1 MADIILDRSP
11 INPEA
16 LDAELRA
23 ALGGKVS
30 GISAR
35 RGQVVVHLTDEAI
48 RADEDQARSIVLNH
62 DPAALTP
69 QQAAEQARRTLLAQA
84 RQLNALPLDVAAYS
98 GESALIQALAER
110 IAWLELEI
118 VQLGGGPNAG

>member
-1 MADIILDRSP
+1 MIDIVIDRSV

-23 ALGGKVS
+23 ALGDKAS

-35 RGQVVVHLTDEAI
+35 RGQVVVHLTDEASN
-48 RADEDQARSIVLNH
+48 ADQDQARSIVLNH
-62 DPAALTP
+62 DPAVLTP
-69 QQAAEQARRTLLAQA
+69 HQAAEQARRTQLTQA
-84 RQLNALPLDVAAYS
+84 RQLNALPLDVAAYD

-110 IAWLELEI
+110 IARLELEI
-118 VQLGGGPNAG
+118 AQLGGGPNAA